1 MTQETANSK
10 PKRSPEDRKR
20 FAALMVIFFT
30 VFIDLIGFGII
41 IPILQPYAI
50 GEFGATE
57 FQAGLLM
64 GVFSMVQFF
73 FTPFWGWLSDRFGR
87 KSILL
92 VTLFGIAGS
101 YVVLALANSL
111 TMLFVGRILAG
122 FFGGNIAI
130 AQSYVADVTP
140 PEKRAHGMG
149 LIGAAFGLGFTFG
162 PMIGGIL
169 AHWGYGA
176 PAFAAAGASGLAF
189 CFGLFVLEESYPPEK
204 RGEPGKMR
212 HPILN
217 LAKVYSEAP
226 IRSVV
231 FANFLWTTTFSMW
244 EVVLVLFVGAEVFPT
259 LPEEDLPMR
268 VGGIFGAMGLL
279 SAFIQGGMIRQLMKR
294 FDERKLT
301 HIGIVLYILG
311 SLGFVGYL
319 MGSFEGN
326 LWPLVPALLLIAV
339 GSAFMNT
346 LPSAIVSRLVGPT
359 RQGEVIGSF
368 RGMGSLG
375 RVVGP
380 PAGAY
385 LFAEQSHAA
394 PYLSGAVL
402 MAIALALMARK
413 FEYHRSE

>member
-1 MTQETANSK
+1 MNE
-10 PKRSPEDRKR
+10 KRQRTPEDRKR

-50 GEFGATE
+50 GKFGATE
-57 FQAGLLM
+57 FQAGILM

-73 FTPFWGWLSDRFGR
+73 FTPLWGWLSDRFGR
-87 KSILL
+87 KPILL
-92 VTLFGIAGS
+92 ITLLGIALS
-101 YVVLALANSL
+101 YVVLAVANSL
-111 TMLFVGRILAG
+111 TMLFVGRIMAG
-122 FFGGNIAI
+122 FFAGNIAI

-162 PMIGGIL
+162 PMIGGLL
-169 AHWGYGA
+169 AHWGYAA
-176 PAFAAAGASGLAF
+176 PSFAAAGASGVAF
-189 CFGLFVLEESYPPEK
+189 LFGLIVLEESYPKEK
-204 RGEPGKMR
+204 RSEPSELR

-217 LAKVYSEAP
+217 LAKVYSEHQV
-226 IRSVV
+226 RNVV

-244 EVVLVLFVGAEVFPT
+244 EVVLVLFVGFEVFPEI
-259 LPEEDLPMR
+259 PEDDLPMR
-268 VGGIFGAMGLL
+268 VGMIFGVMGLL
-279 SAFIQGGMIRQLMKR
+279 SAFIQGGMIRQLMKH

-301 HIGIVLYILG
+301 HIGIVFYIIG

-319 MGSFEGN
+319 AGSFQGTF
-326 LWPLVPALLLIAV
+326 WPLVPALLLIAI

-346 LPSAIVSRLVGPT
+346 LPSAIVSRLVGPD

-380 PAGAY
+380 VVGAY
-385 LFAEQSHAA
+385 FFAHLSHAS
-394 PYLSGAVL
+394 PYIAGAVL
-402 MAIALALMARK
+402 MGVAFLLVMRRFDF
-413 FEYHRSE
+413 FEAS